1 MTGCQKMIFLNI
13 ISVNICLAITC
24 MTITGCASE
33 PSSLVVPNE
42 ADPESVEN
50 ENSWRSIEADQA
62 DRGDSSVAAQQ
73 DVLEKVSRE
82 KEMSLKD
89 ILGPCEQFSSKAL
102 SCGYTFQ
109 DGWWTKIVAR
119 NGDEEFRSRIIIW
132 GTDVEFHDEYNAIY
146 ASPEDLKS
154 MDYTNRGMVKV
165 EVVGCNTLKEYLE
178 AEGVNVEEGFDTFHE
193 TGESIVGYALFNL
206 GKYESYIAVKDVT
219 QVWETD
225 EGAVP
230 HFTVTFYSDTAY
242 KWSQVE
248 VQKRGKDPMDF
259 WIDLYYSEES
269 DKRQYEENDPDG
281 MVRVDFGVLPSILS
295 GEISSPFVGE
305 WVGVGDGE
313 FTGCSLIVSANGTWA
328 EESKSVGGT
337 WEYAVAGDPLAG
349 ISLFDGEGYRLM
361 FDADGETTLT
371 WADGSGGTILSKK

>member
-1 MTGCQKMIFLNI
+1 
-13 ISVNICLAITC
+13 
-24 MTITGCASE
+24 
-33 PSSLVVPNE
+33 
-42 ADPESVEN
+42 
-50 ENSWRSIEADQA
+50 
-62 DRGDSSVAAQQ
+62 
-73 DVLEKVSRE
+73 
-82 KEMSLKD
+82 
-89 ILGPCEQFSSKAL
+89 
-102 SCGYTFQ
+102 
-109 DGWWTKIVAR
+109 
-119 NGDEEFRSRIIIW
+119 
-132 GTDVEFHDEYNAIY
+132 
-146 ASPEDLKS
+146 
-154 MDYTNRGMVKV
+154 
-165 EVVGCNTLKEYLE
+165 
-178 AEGVNVEEGFDTFHE
+178 
-193 TGESIVGYALFNL
+193 
-206 GKYESYIAVKDVT
+206 
-219 QVWETD
+219 
-225 EGAVP
+225 
-230 HFTVTFYSDTAY
+230 
-242 KWSQVE
+242 
-248 VQKRGKDPMDF
+248 MDF